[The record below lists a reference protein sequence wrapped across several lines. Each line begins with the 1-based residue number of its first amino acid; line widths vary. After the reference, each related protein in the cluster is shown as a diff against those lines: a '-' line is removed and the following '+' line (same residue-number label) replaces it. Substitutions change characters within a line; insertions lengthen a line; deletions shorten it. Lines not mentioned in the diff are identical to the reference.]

1 MFTVS
6 ASEPLRRNCAFKP
19 AFKGDMNAVRY
30 VIVDGHVTDDKKVV
44 EDVTKQLVKTL
55 RYCNEDNVELRRSV
69 KKAIPE
75 YYWLNGYQETKFLKL
90 NMLGREFNI
99 IVGNSA
105 QKLKFIWQQ
114 AGVSLAEKKKQAGDV
129 VKRLIYDK
137 TSKHIAIN
145 AVTETIKGK
154 VKYIIKNVFVTI

>member
-6 ASEPLRRNCAFKP
+6 MHTPVKKNAAFNP

-30 VIVDGHVTDDKKVV
+30 VIVDGHVTDDKKVM
-44 EDVTKQLVKTL
+44 EDVTKQLVKSL

-90 NMLGREFNI
+90 NMLGKEFNI

-105 QKLKFIWQQ
+105 QKLKFIWEQ
-114 AGVSLAEKKKQAGDV
+114 AGVSLAEKKRQASDV

-145 AVTETIKGK
+145 AVSETIKGK
-154 VKYIIKNVFVTI
+154 VKYIIKNIFVTL